1 MLAISQNKS
10 GLRKLHQHLSLKN
23 IHQRRLLIEEIFC
36 KLQLVM
42 CHIFLTEML
51 IMIKLENKVKKR
63 EDQLKLVTTHFTN
76 LQLIMK
82 RELLLHKL
90 DQTKW
95 LLQVRLEH
103 NPMYQPRKNQA
114 TKKMR
119 MMNQVLMSQSHSLL
133 LQRMIHCSKSLNN
146 FSMMPRILRKI
157 LLKYQS
163 QPNSSNLLSKL
174 LPNPSK
180 LLSHP
185 RLLQPQ
191 LSQLNL
197 LLQFKLQLQLK
208 HQQLRL
214 LLLPKRLMV
223 PQLPNR

>member
-1 MLAISQNKS
+1 
-10 GLRKLHQHLSLKN
+10 
-23 IHQRRLLIEEIFC
+23 
-36 KLQLVM
+36 
-42 CHIFLTEML
+42 
-51 IMIKLENKVKKR
+51 
-63 EDQLKLVTTHFTN
+63 
-76 LQLIMK
+76 
-82 RELLLHKL
+82 
-90 DQTKW
+90 
-95 LLQVRLEH
+95 
-103 NPMYQPRKNQA
+103 
-114 TKKMR
+114 
-119 MMNQVLMSQSHSLL
+119 MSQSHSLL

-223 PQLPNR
+223 PQLPNRWFKEWWLRKKRKRMLSWSHSRLTSKAWTSNQPSSLSSRKFRNWLSNLRKSSTNHLPSHSLSRFLPSNKKLQISFWRLLKLLTMTSRMIKTLKLRLKKSSR